1 MPGKPVVSMPA
12 TNLNIGMD
20 LWNASAAAAPGAPK
34 MRANASGA
42 SSAIVPAIMPEQWI
56 QVWNLQL
63 IVFHEHI
70 CFLFGKFWWLI
81 PFMQKFQNTGYLLD
95 VLPSVVFK

>member
-1 MPGKPVVSMPA
+1 MPA

-63 IVFHEHI
+63 IVIVFMSTYAFYLEN
-70 CFLFGKFWWLI
+70 FG
-81 PFMQKFQNTGYLLD
+81 G
-95 VLPSVVFK
+95 